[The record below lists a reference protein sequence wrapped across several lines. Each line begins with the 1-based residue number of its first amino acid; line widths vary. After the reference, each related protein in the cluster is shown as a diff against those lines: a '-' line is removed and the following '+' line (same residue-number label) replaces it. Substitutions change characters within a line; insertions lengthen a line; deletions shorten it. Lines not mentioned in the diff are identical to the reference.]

1 MYGCCQHPVQCHLHT
16 TKAAYYKYL
25 WFFFFFRLKRHDHF
39 FLSDQGSMQ
48 EVLIEKAG
56 NIFNQRWMETWWIN
70 IPVFF
75 HLLAG
80 RTLGILY
87 KRFKPCCVLDHL
99 GDIKFFLMPKPHPR
113 PIKSA
118 FLSREK
124 TQAYVFFKAP
134 GWLQCSVSVLCAL
147 SCQAGLNSSTWGC
160 NLLNNA
166 P

>member
-1 MYGCCQHPVQCHLHT
+1 MWARHLITFTLIVTKIQKFCPHFRREGCMDAVNTLFSVTFTQPRLLIINICD
-16 TKAAYYKYL
+16 
-25 WFFFFFRLKRHDHF
+25 FFFFFRLKRHDHF
-39 FLSDQGSMQ
+39 FLSGQGSMQ
-48 EVLIEKAG
+48 EILIEKAG

-134 GWLQCSVSVLCAL
+134 G
-147 SCQAGLNSSTWGC
+147 
-160 NLLNNA
+160 
-166 P
+166 